1 MINLSTTAPV
11 HSYACRSGGSNVVV
25 VNTVSPLGDRRQHRR
40 RVPSARHNQH
50 NFHPANSSPD
60 GTGVVAGGIDLLGE
74 GFVGING
81 FRNNRFQYQIPTVG
95 QHYGNAFH
103 LGDDDEEVTEL
114 IGDRD
119 PRHPHA
125 ARDGT
130 VTGDAA
136 MYLQD
141 IIGDHTND
149 DDDDEDVEMST
160 AVEVIS
166 IDPNCDYDT
175 EDEQDDGGEEEEDE
189 DEEEEDVEYEDEEEE
204 DCAPTVQQFAGDWM
218 SKDGVT
224 GWVPAPDETG
234 ELVARNVKEE
244 SPTAPT
250 GRQIGR
256 RKRTSSSQ
264 RRSFSMPHSPVGTG
278 NGIDALA
285 PISLSFEDL
294 DSLVLSPLKALA
306 GGGIK
311 VSESDLDDS
320 LVEELAND
328 GTFDLAEYITGDDST
343 TSCDTNAGYF
353 SARKRQKAEQPKP
366 TPAPHPKSRGKELKV
381 LRQLMLPQKPTRSPM
396 GHRAQSTETPN
407 PGSNAAEHEE
417 CATQTSLNGRRSCTA
432 KVLSRLTL
440 GDDSSDS
447 AEDHLGDES
456 TPEVKKEPAAGSR
469 KSKRKA
475 ADDAE
480 KDPTWNPN
488 GVGGS
493 KPLHHTKVD
502 GGKVQHHKQSP
513 QSSPQ
518 CAAAVSKPFP
528 HSDESGNEKASP
540 AKGSA
545 ALHIKGVKFGQVVR
559 KDHPS
564 SSTSSSMS
572 TATVVGAKKPPLPV
586 NSLKPDQSRTNVFR
600 KKTNVKLDH
609 DYCSPKN
616 GSLQATGG
624 LAAVTGGGAVGGCQR
639 KAIEIPF
646 LLPTKDQLRH
656 ERKLQKE
663 RKRNEHTVAKKSQE
677 QAMGSCSNGGAAD
690 NSKDKQT
697 RHHLSGSSSSS
708 KGSSSSSPS
717 AVQKTPATN
726 LTSSPVH
733 SVGSGRTATAVV
745 DKSFVNN
752 SLSSSPASSDAS
764 ANEVTQSSHTKLLPP
779 TSNNGAAIGGGAVKR
794 QVSLLKINQQTTT
807 ACTVVA
813 ASASSRPSN
822 DDANAN
828 HVSSPVARV
837 DGNESG
843 SSSPVVKCEDK
854 TTQPDNVSG
863 TSHEQGVAVVVRRKL
878 NLQEYKKRREH
889 PENVPPP
896 QTVVNGGSVSKVEPS
911 VFPSDPRRRVASDGP
926 GANGDRMQMP
936 NSDKTSDR
944 TVNVSSGYSGGVS
957 AGLANVSVSSGTTA
971 TQAVIKQEPLDPISA
986 AKRKAL
992 RMQQLKK
999 EAAIKSHEA
1008 KLSQKTMPL
1017 MPIVPLAQ
1025 ITSLEF
1031 DEQGN
1036 PLSLDEARARAK
1048 TGEADGRDSFK
1059 LHPDYEEIVIVSVG
1073 CNTALTIVP
1082 GEPEPAMD
1090 PLVVRSSSNGGAG
1103 GEGSQMQQLK
1113 NASGKDASLLLGIKD
1128 TLKRCCP
1135 SVGNMPGSSLIASIQ
1150 EVMIKKSNNI
1160 TQSVPSSAA
1169 APTAEVVS
1177 VAETA
1182 ITLKTEPGT
1191 GGAGGGQEQYLLMQ
1205 QSSPYVGVSPPSS
1218 FSPGK
1223 PERAHTPSLSACQ
1236 AIHKKQ
1242 GHTIKSE
1249 DVDGTTLKSV
1259 AASQTTTNS
1268 EISEP
1273 STAPEHG
1280 EDKIIMHLRKD
1291 RPRPPSADAATQTEP
1306 SGRFTPLRKLSPRN
1320 SGPPSASVEPRNGTE
1335 VACTRQG
1342 RHPEVGQQRSE
1353 RGYRSR
1359 RRDGSES
1366 SGAESDGGRRRS
1378 HRSKSRS
1385 GRDQLHPSYHQHHR
1399 TVKREDRSR
1408 SRHGSSRRRSSRSR
1422 SGSRSRSR
1430 STYSHRVHRDEH
1442 RDQQQHHHQH
1452 QHHGSN
1458 NGAGGHYSRG
1468 RRKSRTSSRSSSSS
1482 LLSRR
1487 GRRSMSASSS
1497 ASSSSASS
1505 RSSSRSRRSRSPRS
1519 SSVSRSNSRLSGLRS
1534 ATPPDQRYQSRE
1546 RLNHRRPMSPERKIV
1561 YIGRLECNIRKEDLH
1576 QKFQPYGKIVKIT
1589 LHSKDNGVRYGF
1601 VTFEK
1606 PQHAYSAI
1614 DASANDPNLRE
1625 YDVSFGGRRAFCR
1638 MQYAD
1643 LDGELS
1649 NDLDHH
1655 IPYVAMDGSLVLPPR
1670 APIAYGGVPMSH
1682 KDPTVG
1688 PGAGGGGDSFEDL
1701 LMQFKKGIGA
1711 MKAPRKT

>member
-1 MINLSTTAPV
+1 M
-11 HSYACRSGGSNVVV
+11 
-25 VNTVSPLGDRRQHRR
+25 
-40 RVPSARHNQH
+40 
-50 NFHPANSSPD
+50 
-60 GTGVVAGGIDLLGE
+60 
-74 GFVGING
+74 
-81 FRNNRFQYQIPTVG
+81 
-95 QHYGNAFH
+95 
-103 LGDDDEEVTEL
+103 
-114 IGDRD
+114 
-119 PRHPHA
+119 
-125 ARDGT
+125 
-130 VTGDAA
+130 
-136 MYLQD
+136 
-141 IIGDHTND
+141 
-149 DDDDEDVEMST
+149 DEDVEMST

-234 ELVARNVKEE
+234 ELVARNVSLTVDVAHEVIGGLEDNLDEEEEDDVGDIHCNVVAMPVGEVILPKEEKKEEGGRGRSNSCSSTASSSSHSSTSSSSSSSSSSGSTITNGSNRSSKSNVFLSRVKVERNDGPSLDFSPTKGIPFEPPEQLLQVKEE
-244 SPTAPT
+244 SPTAPP

-353 SARKRQKAEQPKP
+353 SARKRQKAEQAKP
-366 TPAPHPKSRGKELKV
+366 TPVLHPKSRGKELKV

-407 PGSNAAEHEE
+407 PGSNAAGHEE

-528 HSDESGNEKASP
+528 LGNSDESGNEKASP

-545 ALHIKGVKFGQVVR
+545 AVHIKGVKFGQVVR

-564 SSTSSSMS
+564 SSTSSSTS
-572 TATVVGAKKPPLPV
+572 TTTVVGAKKPPLPG

-677 QAMGSCSNGGAAD
+677 QAMDSSSNGGAAD

-708 KGSSSSSPS
+708 KGSSSSNPS

-779 TSNNGAAIGGGAVKR
+779 TSNSGAAIGGGAVKR

-807 ACTVVA
+807 ACAVVA
-813 ASASSRPSN
+813 ASAFSRPSN

-854 TTQPDNVSG
+854 TTQPDKVSE

-936 NSDKTSDR
+936 DSDKTSDR

-1082 GEPEPAMD
+1082 GEPEPAID

-1160 TQSVPSSAA
+1160 TQSVPLSAA

-1236 AIHKKQ
+1236 ANHHKQ

-1249 DVDGTTLKSV
+1249 DIEGTALKSV
-1259 AASQTTTNS
+1259 AASQTTTNG
-1268 EISEP
+1268 EMSEP

-1291 RPRPPSADAATQTEP
+1291 RPRPPSADASTQTEP
-1306 SGRFTPLRKLSPRN
+1306 SGRFAPLRKFSPRN

-1335 VACTRQG
+1335 VACTRQS

-1353 RGYRSR
+1353 RSYRSR

-1385 GRDQLHPSYHQHHR
+1385 GRDQLHPAYHQHHR